1 MLSESEF
8 KRIVF
13 FVKSH
18 YGIDLS
24 QKQVL
29 VNGRLETY
37 FQRKGYSDFEEF
49 MAKAEE
55 APRGTEA
62 EELINVLTT
71 NHTYF
76 MREPIHFQYMQKVV
90 LPYLKRKEAGEKDL
104 RIWSAAA
111 STGEEPYTLVM
122 VLMDYFGLEH
132 GEWDTKVLATDVSTR
147 VLEQA
152 AAGIYYREQIE
163 PLPERWKRRFFEIHS
178 GGECRVREELKRE
191 VIFRR
196 FNLMDPFPFKRKMH
210 IVLLRNVMIYF
221 DQPTKRQLIRK
232 VYDIMEPGGY
242 LFIGR
247 TETIDRTSSPFQLI
261 QPAIFRKQG
270 KAGD

>member
-8 KRIVF
+8 RRIVF

-111 STGEEPYTLVM
+111 STGEEPYTLAM

-152 AAGIYYREQIE
+152 AAGIYSLEQIE

-196 FNLMDPFPFKRKMH
+196 FNLMDPFPFKRRFH
-210 IVLLRNVMIYF
+210 VVFLRNVMIYF
-221 DQPTKRQLIRK
+221 RDDVKYRLLDKI
-232 VYDIMEPGGY
+232 YEFMEPGGY
-242 LFIGR
+242 LFIGTTESLDKSR
-247 TETIDRTSSPFQLI
+247 TAFEYVEPSIYR
-261 QPAIFRKQG
+261 RKG
-270 KAGD
+270 

>member
-8 KRIVF
+8 RRIVF

-111 STGEEPYTLVM
+111 STGEEPYTLAM

-196 FNLMDPFPFKRKMH
+196 FNLMDPFPFKRRFH
-210 IVLLRNVMIYF
+210 VVFLRNVMIYF
-221 DQPTKRQLIRK
+221 RDDVKYRLLDKI
-232 VYDIMEPGGY
+232 YEFMEPGGY
-242 LFIGR
+242 LFIGTTESLDKSR
-247 TETIDRTSSPFQLI
+247 TAFEYVEPSIYR
-261 QPAIFRKQG
+261 RKG
-270 KAGD
+270 

>member
-111 STGEEPYTLVM
+111 STGEEPYTLAM

-152 AAGIYYREQIE
+152 AAGIYSREQIE

-196 FNLMDPFPFKRKMH
+196 FNLMDPFPFKRRFH
-210 IVLLRNVMIYF
+210 VVFLRNVMIYF
-221 DQPTKRQLIRK
+221 RDDVKYRLLDKI
-232 VYDIMEPGGY
+232 YEFMEPGGY
-242 LFIGR
+242 LFIGTTESLDKSR
-247 TETIDRTSSPFQLI
+247 TAFEYVEPSIYR
-261 QPAIFRKQG
+261 RKG
-270 KAGD
+270 

>member
-111 STGEEPYTLVM
+111 STGEEPYTLAM

-196 FNLMDPFPFKRKMH
+196 FNLMDPFPFKRRFH
-210 IVLLRNVMIYF
+210 VVFLRNVMIYF
-221 DQPTKRQLIRK
+221 RDDVKYRLLDKI
-232 VYDIMEPGGY
+232 YEFMEPGGY
-242 LFIGR
+242 LFIGTTESLDKSR
-247 TETIDRTSSPFQLI
+247 TAFEYVEPSIYR
-261 QPAIFRKQG
+261 RKG
-270 KAGD
+270 

>member
-104 RIWSAAA
+104 RIWSAAS
-111 STGEEPYTLVM
+111 STGEEPYTLAM

-152 AAGIYYREQIE
+152 AAGIYPLEQIE

-196 FNLMDPFPFKRKMH
+196 FNLMDPFPFKRRFH
-210 IVLLRNVMIYF
+210 VVFLRNVMIYF
-221 DQPTKRQLIRK
+221 RDDVKYRLLDKI
-232 VYDIMEPGGY
+232 YEFMEPGGY
-242 LFIGR
+242 LFIGTTESLDKSR
-247 TETIDRTSSPFQLI
+247 TAFEYVEPSIYR
-261 QPAIFRKQG
+261 RKG
-270 KAGD
+270 